1 MYRYKVKISYLV
13 AGERVTKYVIG
24 FYSSATEAAEEVRQ
38 EYADAPGIRV
48 EKVWVDI
55 GTWWKS
61 NEVEPKTVEKE
72 EKMVNLDEFMDKMM
86 RAYKIAVREKDNAQ
100 DQITYTAARARMTAL
115 DDAMLWALECKAID
129 ADTPEDTIIPE
140 MENPVP

>member
-24 FYSSATEAAEEVRQ
+24 FYSSAASAAEEVRQ
-38 EYADAPGIRV
+38 EYSEAPGIRV

-55 GTWWKS
+55 GTWWES
-61 NEVEPKTVEKE
+61 NEVEQKTVEKGG
-72 EKMVNLDEFMDKMM
+72 KTMDFDGFMDQLRK
-86 RAYKIAVREKDNAQ
+86 AYHQAVTEKDRAP
-100 DQITYTAARARMTAL
+100 DPISYAAARARMTAL
-115 DDAMLWALECKAID
+115 DDAMLWALEYKENPAALPD
-129 ADTPEDTIIPE
+129 